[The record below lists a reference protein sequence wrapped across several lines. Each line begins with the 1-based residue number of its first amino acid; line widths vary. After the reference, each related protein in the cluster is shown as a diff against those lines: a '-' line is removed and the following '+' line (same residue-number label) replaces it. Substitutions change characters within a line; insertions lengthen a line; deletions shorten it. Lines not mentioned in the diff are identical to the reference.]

1 MGNLYHLNSK
11 IPECEEGEKV
21 MTLSVKINKKTKQ
34 AFVTDIENGNTWSKK
49 ELEYVIG
56 IIEKNNA
63 ISEYGDT
70 YLALKDAY
78 SAIISAE
85 NIMNSKGE

>member
-1 MGNLYHLNSK
+1 M
-11 IPECEEGEKV
+11 I
-21 MTLSVKINKKTKQ
+21 LSVEINKKANE
-34 AFVTDIENGNTWSKK
+34 AFATDLESGNTWSKK

-70 YLALKDAY
+70 YTALKDAY
-78 SAIISAE
+78 SAIITAE

>member
-1 MGNLYHLNSK
+1 M
-11 IPECEEGEKV
+11 I
-21 MTLSVKINKKTKQ
+21 LSVKINKNTNQ
-34 AFVTDIENGNTWSKK
+34 AFVTDLENGNTWSKK

-70 YLALKDAY
+70 YIALKDAY
-78 SAIISAE
+78 SAIITAE
-85 NIMNSKGE
+85 NMMKL